1 MSPKASGARGGRA
14 RPLTAASTLHRG
26 RSLPHTRLRSGPLFC
41 ASVRK
46 GLPRKAGC
54 LRGLCPRLPLGAA
67 GLGCPRS
74 AVQARRLHVLPSRRQ
89 LLWRAGNSVS
99 LARSGCP
106 SVLCSVYGD
115 IRLHVKD
122 MVDVRLLFLINMFVA
137 HFHVNTVNPVPQS
150 SIRAHDQGHLRRG
163 GHQRTTKLKHP
174 CRLVTSQPP

>member
-1 MSPKASGARGGRA
+1 MCRDRWQVGQQGRDLQA
-14 RPLTAASTLHRG
+14 PLG
-26 RSLPHTRLRSGPLFC
+26 RSQGWFVGVAQGLCSVPPSG
-41 ASVRK
+41 K

-74 AVQARRLHVLPSRRQ
+74 AGQARRLRVLPSRLQ